1 MTCKSKNFVCPY
13 CPKDYLHHKAKMTHM
28 LKKHMDKC
36 KVIIMNEYSLTGEI
50 IGHTKKYQFENIGVI
65 IG

>member
-1 MTCKSKNFVCPY
+1 
-13 CPKDYLHHKAKMTHM
+13 
-28 LKKHMDKC
+28 MDKC